1 MNKTAIKICYLE
13 MKTSD
18 KQIHR
23 PFVRTRCDRNPQ
35 MKKWVKYQINNGE
48 SICESDYFKHVE
60 NSLLALSK
68 KESRLLE
75 MRLRLSHPG
84 NNSVIQVLS
93 KCGVVQKYKLFREA
107 TLTVIAIS
115 RSQSEKQKL

>member
-1 MNKTAIKICYLE
+1 MNKTAIKIRYLK

-35 MKKWVKYQINNGE
+35 MKKRMKYQINNGE
-48 SICESDYFKHVE
+48 SVCESDYFKHVE

-75 MRLRLSHPG
+75 KRLRLSHPD
-84 NNSVIQVLS
+84 NNSMIRMLS
-93 KCGVVQKYKLFREA
+93 KCGVVQKYKSVQEVS
-107 TLTVIAIS
+107 LTAIAIS
-115 RSQSEKQKL
+115 RSQSGKQKL